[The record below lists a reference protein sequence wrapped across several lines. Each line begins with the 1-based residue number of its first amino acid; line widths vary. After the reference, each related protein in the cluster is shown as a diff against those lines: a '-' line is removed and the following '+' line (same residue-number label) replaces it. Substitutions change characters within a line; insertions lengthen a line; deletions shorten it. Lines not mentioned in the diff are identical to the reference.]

1 VFTPAWALN
10 RQSPWTGASA
20 TPSSAATSASP
31 PTATPNTPDISAADA
46 NDLNLLLLEVRLDGS
61 LLADSLSAYE
71 VSNDVLLPLGELARL
86 LTLGITVDP
95 VSRMAAGFVVRE
107 DRPFRLVLGAA
118 SVTLPSGVEPLEP
131 AQVRWLDNELYVSS
145 RLLQRWWPVELK
157 INLAAL
163 SLQVVPRETLPIQA
177 RLARERDA
185 AQLRLRGGGYQDPG
199 FPRAPSNYSW
209 VDVPFVDQT
218 LGLQMGR
225 DSTGKTT
232 TDMTYNAFITGDLLG
247 MEASMFVSA
256 TPNQAIQSASQNAS
270 QSNSQSSNP
279 QVRLTLARN
288 DPDANLLGP
297 LQARSLSLGDVALP
311 VLNNVVRS
319 VGGGNGL
326 VFSNRP
332 LNQPSSFGLHSLRG
346 ELPPG
351 WDVTLYFNDALIAFQ
366 QSRADGRYQFDDQ
379 TLVFGSN
386 EFRLVFNGPL
396 GQRRVEREVFFST
409 TR

>member
-1 VFTPAWALN
+1 
-10 RQSPWTGASA
+10 
-20 TPSSAATSASP
+20 
-31 PTATPNTPDISAADA
+31 
-46 NDLNLLLLEVRLDGS
+46 LLLLEVRLDGS